1 MTAVLVGLWMNWAT
15 VSADLGS
22 FGGGAFENS
31 VSGMSTGDGKTTLAL
46 AAVAAIGIALR
57 KSLLSLIP
65 AVLAVLLVIYNIADI
80 SSLGGDVPDAAK
92 DVIEVG
98 TGLGIWVTLAGT
110 VALAFAGFRIRQEE
124 TS

>member
-1 MTAVLVGLWMNWAT
+1 M
-15 VSADLGS
+15 
-22 FGGGAFENS
+22 
-31 VSGMSTGDGKTTLAL
+31 
-46 AAVAAIGIALR
+46 
-57 KSLLSLIP
+57 
-65 AVLAVLLVIYNIADI
+65 LAVLLVIYNIADI